1 MPNMQKTLFQFP
13 TLVCIKSSAILQ
25 RIFNKNR
32 KMKQQVSK
40 LSAVKLAVCSK
51 CKVCYVFVCI
61 FLQICQNSNLKL
73 SQRSRADWRENLQD
87 NAATNWTYDGSIIC
101 VLSEIYLAFQQWKNF
116 ENPLRIVKVI
126 AMSLVYHF
134 FGTQCIF
141 FFVYTVSQKNAP
153 TLASCSFDKHGSI
166 LVIFGRQH

>member
-87 NAATNWTYDGSIIC
+87 NAATYWTYDGEYYMRF
-101 VLSEIYLAFQQWKNF
+101 VRNLPGFPAVKEFWKSVKNCESYRHEF
-116 ENPLRIVKVI
+116 SVPLFWDT
-126 AMSLVYHF
+126 VY
-134 FGTQCIF
+134 I
-141 FFVYTVSQKNAP
+141 FFVYTVSQKKRAN
-153 TLASCSFDKHGSI
+153 
-166 LVIFGRQH
+166 FGKL